1 MRFKTGDLVFA
12 KVRGYPA
19 WPAKVTCSDVPGGG
33 ERYSVVFFGTDE
45 FANLSAKNLLI
56 FNNVFKNKFAT
67 KNHMKKAAFARAM
80 LEIEKEFA
88 GITLNHGKDVD
99 NEVQKENDSEKVSKV
114 VSGEMKGNTG
124 KGKMKKVLKQRDTN
138 KDLQEDETNNN
149 KLFREKIVEDGI
161 GFSCRLCEFV
171 SGIKIA
177 AKTHAI
183 QCGKKI
189 QPRRKNQRSYNCTEC
204 AETFATKA
212 YLNKHFK
219 NTHFTSSY
227 LCTNCGFKTSTRAN
241 YVRHLRIHDKS
252 YTPGFKCDFC
262 PHRARDNWHL
272 DKHMLSHF
280 KDTNCKSLLS
290 PLSNFSSV
298 TVKVSLT
305 QFQVYG
311 VCRSLYEMTIYKG
324 EDVGLGDDV
333 EVGGDVGAGV
343 GAGVATV
350 VAVEVGAGLAAGL
363 QEQRLEWLQEWVLD
377 LV

>member
-19 WPAKVTCSDVPGGG
+19 WPAKVTCADVPGGG

-189 QPRRKNQRSYNCTEC
+189 QPRRKNQRSYNCSVQKRLQPKPILTNISRTPTSQVHIC
-204 AETFATKA
+204 A
-212 YLNKHFK
+212 LIVGLKHRPEQIMSGISEFM
-219 NTHFTSSY
+219 
-227 LCTNCGFKTSTRAN
+227 TRAT
-241 YVRHLRIHDKS
+241 HLGSNVTFVLIELEITGIWTNTCFLISKIQI
-252 YTPGFKCDFC
+252 
-262 PHRARDNWHL
+262 AR
-272 DKHMLSHF
+272 
-280 KDTNCKSLLS
+280 
-290 PLSNFSSV
+290 
-298 TVKVSLT
+298 
-305 QFQVYG
+305 
-311 VCRSLYEMTIYKG
+311 VC
-324 EDVGLGDDV
+324 
-333 EVGGDVGAGV
+333 
-343 GAGVATV
+343 
-350 VAVEVGAGLAAGL
+350 
-363 QEQRLEWLQEWVLD
+363 
-377 LV
+377 